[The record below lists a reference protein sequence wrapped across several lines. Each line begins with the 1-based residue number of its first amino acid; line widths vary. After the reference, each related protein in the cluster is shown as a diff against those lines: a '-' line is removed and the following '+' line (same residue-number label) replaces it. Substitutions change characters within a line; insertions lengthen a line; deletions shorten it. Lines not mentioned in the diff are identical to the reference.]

1 MPKPTLINGATSGSG
16 RAATQWLPLLLLTL
30 LSACSQR
37 AAAPAPTADATFASL
52 SQRWL
57 DGWMAL
63 NPVAATQMG
72 DHRFDA
78 KLDDLSEAG
87 RSGAIEFSRGL
98 LRDLDALDRHALSR
112 ENQVDAAILHNQ
124 LEGDIWSLETLQSWA
139 WDPQLYNDLAGN
151 AIYTLMTRNFAPL
164 PQRLKAATARMRA
177 IPALLAMARQNLDVK
192 RVPKIHAE
200 TVARQN
206 AGLID
211 LVDQFIV
218 PNAAQLTGDDR
229 AQLDAAVSAL
239 RGAVK
244 EQQQWLDTQLVPN
257 AAGDFRIGQKL
268 YDEKLR
274 LALNSAL
281 SRQQIRER
289 AEGELS
295 RVRTEMYTIARDV
308 LAKRGSRLAAPLQ
321 PDAAQQQRVI
331 EAALEYAYVDH
342 PARSQ
347 VVDFAKQTLA
357 EATRFTREHDLVT
370 VPDDPVK
377 IILMPKFQQG
387 VSVAYCDSP
396 GPLDKGQETYFAIS
410 PIPEEWKT
418 PQVESFLRE
427 YNSRMIQLLSI
438 HEAMPG
444 HYLEGALSGRN
455 PSVLRGVLR
464 SGLFAE
470 GWAVYTERMMTDAGY
485 LDGDPLFK
493 LVQRKFYLRTI
504 ANAILD
510 QGVHVEGWTHEQA
523 MDLMVRQA
531 FQQQS
536 EAEGKWRRVQLTSAQ
551 LPTYFVGLQEQ
562 LDMRAAAEQR
572 WGKEFSLK
580 RYHDSVLSHG
590 APPVRFVREL
600 LLDEPVK

>member
-1 MPKPTLINGATSGSG
+1 MKSTRPVLFHRLLFPVLMLAFMGAC
-16 RAATQWLPLLLLTL
+16 TQREP
-30 LSACSQR
+30 
-37 AAAPAPTADATFASL
+37 APAPSADAMFTDL
-52 SQRWL
+52 SKRWL
-57 DGWMAL
+57 DGWMAV

-72 DHRFDA
+72 DHRFDD
-78 KLDDLSEAG
+78 KVDDLSDSG
-87 RSGAIEFSRGL
+87 RARALEFSRGL
-98 LRDLDALDRHALSR
+98 LRDLDAIDRHALNR

-124 LEGDIWSLETLQSWA
+124 IEGDIWSIETLQSWA
-139 WDPQLYNDLAGN
+139 WDPQLYNDLAGS
-151 AIYTLMTRNFAPL
+151 AIYTLMTRDYAPL
-164 PQRLKAATARMRA
+164 PQRLKAATARMQA
-177 IPALLAMARQNLDVK
+177 IPALLAQARQNLDPK
-192 RVPKIHAE
+192 RVPKIHGE

-206 AGLID
+206 AGLND
-211 LVDQFIV
+211 LVDQFIL
-218 PNAAQLTGDDR
+218 PNAGQLQGEDR
-229 AQLDAAVSAL
+229 AQLDAAVTAL
-239 RGAVK
+239 RSAVK

-274 LALNSAL
+274 LALNSSL
-281 SRQQIRER
+281 SRQQILER
-289 AEGELS
+289 AQAELT
-295 RVRTEMYTIARDV
+295 RVRAEMYGIARDV
-308 LAKRGSRLAAPLQ
+308 LAKRGSKLPSPPQ

-331 EAALEYAYVDH
+331 EAALEYAYSER
-342 PARSQ
+342 PARDK

-396 GPLDKGQETYFAIS
+396 GPLDKGQDTYFAIS
-410 PIPEEWKT
+410 PIPAEWK
-418 PQVESFLRE
+418 PAQVDSFLRE
-427 YNSRMIQLLSI
+427 YNSRMIHLLSI

-470 GWAVYTERMMTDAGY
+470 GWAVYTERMITDAGY

-510 QGVHVEGWTHEQA
+510 QGVHVEGWNQAQA
-523 MDLMVRQA
+523 MDLMVRQT

-536 EAEGKWRRVQLTSAQ
+536 EAEGKWRRAQLTSAQ

-590 APPVRFVREL
+590 APPVRFVRAL
-600 LLDEPVK
+600 LLDEPIR